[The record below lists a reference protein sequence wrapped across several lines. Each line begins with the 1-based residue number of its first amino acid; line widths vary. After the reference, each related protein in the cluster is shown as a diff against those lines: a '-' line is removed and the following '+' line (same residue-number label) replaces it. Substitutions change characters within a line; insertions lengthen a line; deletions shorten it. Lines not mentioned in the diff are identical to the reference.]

1 MDGKILVVHR
11 NELILDVIQE
21 MLQDVGYAVSLT
33 SDPQR
38 ALSKAMAHSYEVI
51 IIDRHLD
58 GEFDGVRL
66 VELLRKYGVQSP
78 VIGTAPNADWAEQSI
93 DLVDRLLPAPFD
105 YSELIKAVADL
116 LEDEPHPMIDGL
128 RSDTNTQEEDHLKL
142 DLSDLL
148 PSPPAKPDAAPQAS
162 STETHKPESL
172 PMPIA
177 TSRQIK
183 QWQPPHIEKYDG
195 PTRVI
200 FSENAEDTRAQ
211 YEGWLSEAGVEVT
224 ACKSGDE
231 IVEATMLANFDLI
244 LIDLWTSGMDGFAT
258 LETLRMSGVTTPVI
272 ITAGYIT
279 KEMVSELLPHKIKKI
294 VLKPTTRDVL
304 MKSINETVPV

>member
-1 MDGKILVVHR
+1 MEGKILVVHR

-51 IIDRHLD
+51 IIDRHLE

-93 DLVDRLLPAPFD
+93 DLVDLLLPAPFD

-116 LEDEPHPMIDGL
+116 LEDEPHPIIDNHTDL
-128 RSDTNTQEEDHLKL
+128 LTQQEDHLKL

-148 PSPPAKPDAAPQAS
+148 PSPLRHLTFPLSRHQPTRQKSRFQCP
-162 STETHKPESL
+162 
-172 PMPIA
+172 
-177 TSRQIK
+177 SRQ
-183 QWQPPHIEKYDG
+183 PDRFDSG
-195 PTRVI
+195 TRHTSKSMKARRESYLLRI
-200 FSENAEDTRAQ
+200 QTKHERSMQ
-211 YEGWLSEAGVEVT
+211 AG
-224 ACKSGDE
+224 
-231 IVEATMLANFDLI
+231 
-244 LIDLWTSGMDGFAT
+244 
-258 LETLRMSGVTTPVI
+258 
-272 ITAGYIT
+272 
-279 KEMVSELLPHKIKKI
+279 
-294 VLKPTTRDVL
+294 
-304 MKSINETVPV
+304 